1 MGRVS
6 GDSLKSSQMS
16 AHYWTRDR
24 WPEGLGGV
32 PQGGVEVGRRV
43 EAVLLM
49 LLSVLTSFG
58 VATAAASPSSTVPP
72 CIPSGD
78 PATSEVLDDFEY
90 ADSPFNHGW
99 AKEQWFPATFNT
111 TSDRFV
117 HGRCSLL
124 VGEGGDNMNIVRGV
138 NLSQDYR
145 LSAWF
150 YDSLYSPTTE
160 YGVLLSILDSNH
172 QWDRGLG
179 LSWWNSNFYIY
190 SEVNQG
196 GPPYLHST
204 SIARTVGWHNASF
217 ERVGTTLNRSIDG
230 VLVNSLA
237 ILPGESENQIR
248 LATHAIYSSTY
259 WDYVTFVT
267 LEVSVVANPSTGV
280 APLAVSL
287 SSTVTGGT
295 PPYTY
300 AWTFGDGGSS
310 SLASPSHSY
319 LAAGTYIA
327 SLTVTDSLA
336 NQKSVS
342 ASVTVIAV
350 LVATGSSD
358 VSDGPVPLAV
368 SFSVSASGG
377 TGPFSYNWD
386 FGDGSTSTDQ
396 NPIHTFKQP
405 GSYTVKV
412 EVRDSSGQT
421 KSMTFQIVARENVSP
436 SGLPMLPIVAIAV
449 ALVAVAAIASWL
461 VLRRRKAPPPP

>member
-1 MGRVS
+1 MGESWAIALRLHKRVLIAGHETDGRKAS
-6 GDSLKSSQMS
+6 EEC
-16 AHYWTRDR
+16 
-24 WPEGLGGV
+24 P
-32 PQGGVEVGRRV
+32 GGVEAGRRV

-58 VATAAASPSSTVPP
+58 LATGGADGAATLP
-72 CIPSGD
+72 CTPSGD
-78 PATSEVLDDFEY
+78 PATWEVLDDFEY

-99 AKEQWFPATFNT
+99 AKQEWFPGPLFNT
-111 TSDRFV
+111 TSDTFI

-124 VGEGGDNMNIVRGV
+124 VGGGGDNMNIVRPV

-150 YDSLYSPTTE
+150 YDSLYPDTRD
-160 YGVLLSILDSNH
+160 YGILLSILDSRDS
-172 QWDRGLG
+172 WDRGLG
-179 LSWWNSNFYIY
+179 LSWWNWNYYVY

-196 GPPYLHST
+196 GPAQLHVT
-204 SIARTVGWHNASF
+204 SIPRTLGWHNATY

-230 VLVNSLA
+230 VVVNSLA
-237 ILPGESENQIR
+237 IFPGESESQVR
-248 LATHAIYSSTY
+248 LGTHAIYNSTY

-267 LEVSVVANPSTGV
+267 LRVFVAADPSTGV

-287 SSTVTGGT
+287 SGTVTGGT

-300 AWTFGDGGSS
+300 AWTFGDGASS
-310 SLASPSHSY
+310 SLASPSHTY

-358 VSDGPVPLAV
+358 VSSGPVPLLV
-368 SFSVSASGG
+368 TFSVSASGG

-396 NPIHTFKQP
+396 NPVHTFKQP

-421 KSMTFQIVARENVSP
+421 TTKTFQIVARENVSP
-436 SGLPMLPIVAIAV
+436 SGLPVLPIAAV
-449 ALVAVAAIASWL
+449 VIALVAVAAIASWL